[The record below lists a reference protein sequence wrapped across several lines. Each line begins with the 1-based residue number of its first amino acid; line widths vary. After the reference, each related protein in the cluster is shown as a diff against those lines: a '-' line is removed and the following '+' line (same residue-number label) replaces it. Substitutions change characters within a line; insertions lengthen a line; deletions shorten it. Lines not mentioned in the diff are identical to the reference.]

1 MKKLALLALA
11 GITIA
16 SCKTEPTKDYM
27 IFSGKIDNLDKKEIQ
42 LRGYE
47 FNDKVKVNT
56 DGTFSDTLKLN
67 DGYYSFYDGKKS
79 IDLYLNKV
87 KDLNVTYDLKDS
99 TNTITFTGK
108 NASINTYLLK
118 KGKQTKK
125 TLGSTKDLY
134 SLEETHFLAKLN
146 KAKDDAKRLVES
158 SNFDNSLK
166 QIELKNIDYNYANNL
181 NRYASYHA
189 YFAKKKDFKASET
202 FPNPTKGMDLN
213 NEDDYKNSSAYRSI
227 VGSNYSKL
235 AADKSEKD
243 DSDYSLNYMI
253 FVKEKATNKNIA
265 DKLLYDNAKYGI
277 TYTEQLQEFY
287 KKFMEYSSNEE
298 NKKEITKTYNKLKV
312 TAKGQPS
319 PKFVNYENFKG
330 GTTSLDDLKGK
341 YVYVDVWAT
350 WCGPCKKEIP
360 SLKKVE
366 KQYHG
371 KNIEFVSMS
380 VDSKKDHDAWKKMV
394 KEKELGGIQLFADKS
409 WDSKFVKDYVIQGIP
424 RFILINPE
432 GKIVT
437 ANAPRPSSKKLIK
450 LFDKLKI

>member
-27 IFSGKIDNLDKKEIQ
+27 IFSGKIDNFNKKEIQ
-42 LRGYE
+42 LRGYDFSE
-47 FNDKVKVNT
+47 KIAINT
-56 DGTFSDTLKLN
+56 DGTFSDTLKIDN
-67 DGYYSFYDGKKS
+67 GYYSFYDGKKS
-79 IDLYLNKV
+79 INLYLNKV
-87 KDLNVTYDLKDS
+87 NDLKVTYDLKDS
-99 TNTITFTGK
+99 TETITFDGT
-108 NASINTYLLK
+108 NASVNSYLLE
-118 KGKQTKK
+118 KGKETKK
-125 TLGSTKDLY
+125 MLGGTKDLY
-134 SLEETHFLAKLN
+134 SLEEANFLTKLN
-146 KAKDDAKRLVES
+146 KAKEFSKKLVEK
-158 SNFDNSLK
+158 SNLNDAVK
-166 QIELKNIDYNYANNL
+166 KIELKNIDYNYVNNL
-181 NRYASYHA
+181 NRYESYHA
-189 YFAKKKDFKASET
+189 YFAKKKDFKASES
-202 FPNPTKGMDLN
+202 FPNPVKGMDLN
-213 NEDDYKNSSAYRSI
+213 NEEDYKNSSAYRNI
-227 VGSNYSKL
+227 IGSNYSKL
-235 AADKSEKD
+235 AAEKAEKD
-243 DSDYSLNYMI
+243 DSDYSLNYMN

-277 TYTEQLQEFY
+277 TYTEQLSEFY

-319 PKFVNYENFKG
+319 PKFVDYENHKG

-360 SLKKVE
+360 YLKKVE

-380 VDSKKDHDAWKKMV
+380 VDAKKDHGAWKKMV
-394 KEKELGGIQLFADKS
+394 ADKQLGGIQLFADKS
-409 WDSKFVKDYVIQGIP
+409 WNSKFVKDYVIQGIP

-432 GKIVT
+432 GNIVT
-437 ANAPRPSSKKLIK
+437 ANAPRPSSEKLIK